1 MRGWRARAR
10 PHGNSAV
17 RPCGKTLSVLYTHG
31 NSAVLDGSPLHSGH
45 ALLSTLFSLFSF
57 FTKKAPSRIVVR
69 NGAFGEKRFAP
80 RCFHAL
86 LNALSSPR
94 GALTAVFGMGT
105 GVSPPPVARTK
116 GIGSGRLDPGNG
128 ALLAPATFN
137 RPRTGPS
144 GAAFRR
150 PPCCPPAPSPP
161 GGVAG
166 GRRPDLTAYQ
176 KRYGERLAALAHP
189 PCQAG
194 VLPAAFR
201 DLRPGRLISGGAWR
215 LDAFSA
221 YPFATWLPG
230 GADGS
235 TTGTPEVARPRSSRT
250 RGRSRQ
256 PSCACGG

>member
-116 GIGSGRLDPGNG
+116 GIGSGRLVRGTALSAPCNVHADPG
-128 ALLAPATFN
+128 
-137 RPRTGPS
+137 RVPS
-144 GAAFRR
+144 GAAI
-150 PPCCPPAPSPP
+150 PPPSCCPPAPSPP
-161 GGVAG
+161 GGG
-166 GRRPDLTAYQ
+166 
-176 KRYGERLAALAHP
+176 
-189 PCQAG
+189 
-194 VLPAAFR
+194 
-201 DLRPGRLISGGAWR
+201 
-215 LDAFSA
+215 
-221 YPFATWLPG
+221 
-230 GADGS
+230 
-235 TTGTPEVARPRSSRT
+235 
-250 RGRSRQ
+250 RGRAASR
-256 PSCACGG
+256 PHGLSEAVW